1 MAAHVMSIRRGAW
14 SFLQRIRASSFNV
27 RASTS
32 LVATPSASIHN
43 LPLTRRCSTST
54 TVTVAT
60 TMDEAGDEASC
71 SGCGSIFHSSVPQT
85 QGYLP
90 PNKMASLLESDAPS
104 DKPVICQRC
113 FYLRHYN
120 NPLHVTLPPD
130 DYLKSLSH
138 LKDEKCLVLVIIDGI
153 DFPSSLFPSL
163 RTLLNP
169 QFSKVY
175 LVINKID
182 VLPLMDESMKIRFE
196 SYIKTEAEKS
206 IDPATVIGI
215 HYVSAKTGQGVGFL
229 TDSITTE
236 WGNRG
241 NVYLLGCT
249 NVGKSSL
256 FKLLLQSLCGVQP
269 GQLKTVN
276 EISAPSPTISHWPG
290 TTIGLIK
297 FPMLSVGKR
306 KRLSFQAHKK
316 GITVK
321 ELIVDQYA
329 ADDDDDDD
337 QFAEVVSSKRVY
349 RSHNNN
355 SEVEEVLKDIGINR
369 KKKKKEEEDKNEEKG
384 LTLPENRHWL
394 HDTPGAVN
402 DIQATNHLTTNELR
416 LMLPKKRLSPRT
428 IILKEGQSVFLGGL
442 ARLDYIQGK
451 TSAYFTIFT
460 SSYLPIHTRRTRDAD
475 EMYKRH
481 LGQPLLKVPV
491 GDAERIDA
499 FPPLEPEELIITG
512 RGFSSS
518 VCDIILSSVGW
529 VCVTAGLEHE
539 IKILA
544 YTPNGKGIFMRSP
557 SLFPTAVTERGKRSK
572 KGNKTYFK
580 GKKK

>member
-1 MAAHVMSIRRGAW
+1 MVYGLLLVLAATGQSTFASFLHSYRFLTQFHPTMIQNNSFLSVFIFILIFIEAGLVINKLNQLIIYIMSHAHTMAAHVLSIRRGAW
-14 SFLQRIRASSFNV
+14 FFLQRIRARSFNV
-27 RASTS
+27 RGSTR
-32 LVATPSASIHN
+32 LVATPSASIHH
-43 LPLTRRCSTST
+43 LPLTRRCNT
-54 TVTVAT
+54 TASAVAT
-60 TMDEAGDEASC
+60 VEEVSC

-90 PNKMASLLESDAPS
+90 PNKLESLLESDTPS
-104 DKPVICQRC
+104 DKPIVCQRC

-120 NPLHVTLPPD
+120 NPLDVNLPPD

-138 LKDEKCLVLVIIDGI
+138 LKDEKCLVLVIVDGI

-163 RTLLNP
+163 RTLLDP
-169 QFSKVY
+169 QSSKVY

-182 VLPLMDESMKIRFE
+182 VLPQMDEHTAKRFE

-206 IDPATVIGI
+206 IDPATVIGM
-215 HYVSAKTGQGVGFL
+215 HFVSAKTGQGVARL

-306 KRLSFQAHKK
+306 RRLSFQAHKK
-316 GITVK
+316 GISVK

-337 QFAEVVSSKRVY
+337 DQFAEIVSSKKSVV
-349 RSHNNN
+349 RSCDNNL
-355 SEVEEVLKDIGINR
+355 EVAEVLKDIGIK
-369 KKKKKEEEDKNEEKG
+369 KKKKKEEEEDKNEDKG
-384 LTLPENRHWL
+384 FHLPENRHWL

-402 DIQATNHLTTNELR
+402 DIQ
-416 LMLPKKRLSPRT
+416 
-428 IILKEGQSVFLGGL
+428 V
-442 ARLDYIQGK
+442 
-451 TSAYFTIFT
+451 
-460 SSYLPIHTRRTRDAD
+460 
-475 EMYKRH
+475 
-481 LGQPLLKVPV
+481 
-491 GDAERIDA
+491 
-499 FPPLEPEELIITG
+499 
-512 RGFSSS
+512 
-518 VCDIILSSVGW
+518 
-529 VCVTAGLEHE
+529 
-539 IKILA
+539 
-544 YTPNGKGIFMRSP
+544 
-557 SLFPTAVTERGKRSK
+557 
-572 KGNKTYFK
+572 
-580 GKKK
+580 